1 MLGEYRWDYPAV
13 MAPERTGDVGEEKAP
28 RPKLGQRLQSRFLKP
43 ANPGAH
49 DGWEIPT
56 DVAELEEATRR
67 TNDKE
72 RLVGAF
78 AAPLAAAISF
88 LVIGALISHDPTQ
101 FLKDGQVNPKYTS
114 ISLYH
119 ELLGVLLALSVAILG
134 FAIWRKRL
142 LLGIAMALY
151 GLAIFNLR
159 YWGFGIPFILGGAWL
174 LVRAYRLGHGLK
186 EATASPRAASITGR
200 PRANKRYTP
209 PVKR

>member
-1 MLGEYRWDYPAV
+1 MGERLQGRFLEA
-13 MAPERTGDVGEEKAP
+13 
-28 RPKLGQRLQSRFLKP
+28 RPK
-43 ANPGAH
+43 PGAP

-56 DVAELEEATRR
+56 DVAELKEATRR
-67 TNDKE
+67 ANDKE
-72 RLVGAF
+72 RLVGTF

-88 LVIGALISHDPTQ
+88 LVIGALISHDPAQ
-101 FLKDGQVNPKYTS
+101 LLKNGQPNPKYTS
-114 ISLYH
+114 VSLYH
-119 ELLGVLLALSVAILG
+119 ELLGVLLALSVAMLG
-134 FAIWRKRL
+134 FALWRKRL

-151 GLAIFNLR
+151 GLAVFNLR

-186 EATASPRAASITGR
+186 MATGSPRATPAAGR